1 MPDPSSLVDV
11 SDRDILQMAITLYP
25 GVVALNY
32 PRDQAI
38 LHSLELAEKF
48 VTELQ
53 KKRAQEAED
62 AAHGAKKRTG

>member
-1 MPDPSSLVDV
+1 MADDV
-11 SDRDILQMAITLYP
+11 SDATILQMAITLYP

-48 VTELQ
+48 VATLAA
-53 KKRAQEAED
+53 KRAQEAED
-62 AAHGAKKRTG
+62 ALHGKKR

>member
-1 MPDPSSLVDV
+1 MTSAVD
-11 SDRDILQMAITLYP
+11 DDTILKMAITLYP

-48 VTELQ
+48 VTTLAA
-53 KKRAQEAED
+53 KRKQEADD
-62 AAHGAKKRTG
+62 AAHKSRT